1 VPDKLPSISEAR
13 RLVLGAVT
21 GPLGTERIA
30 VEQAVDRVL
39 AESVYAQGDVPPFPS
54 SAMDGYALK
63 PGARG
68 RRLRVVGESRAGSPF
83 ASGPGAEEAVR
94 ISTGGAVPLGASAV
108 IRQEDVNL
116 TDGTIETLAD
126 VDAGENVRF
135 AGGDLRAGALVLG
148 SGSLISPNALGVA
161 IGAGVATVTVAQ
173 RPRVGVVCTGD
184 ELRSPGEQLGPGEIH
199 NSNGAMLAA
208 LAARCGAVTDP
219 VVTVRDDRD
228 GIEEA
233 LDHALR
239 RCDVLILTGGVSVG
253 PHDHVR
259 PALEQIGV
267 RQHMWGV
274 ALQPGKP
281 TFFGTRGV
289 QLVFGLPGNPVSAV
303 VTFTLFARPA
313 LAALQGQALG
323 GADQGSAVLAE
334 AVRRRADRERAVCVT
349 LSLGAQATVA
359 TPTGIQESHLLSS
372 LRGADALAIVPA
384 GEGDLP
390 AGSVVALEP
399 MIR

>member
-13 RLVLGAVT
+13 RLVLGAVA
-21 GPLGTERIA
+21 GPLGTERVA
-30 VEQAVDRVL
+30 VERAVDRVL
-39 AESVYAQGDVPPFPS
+39 AESVYAQGDVPPFAS
-54 SAMDGYALK
+54 SAMDGYAVT

-83 ASGPGAEEAVR
+83 TGSPGIEQAVR
-94 ISTGGAVPLGASAV
+94 ISTGGAVPQDAGAV
-108 IRQEDVNL
+108 IRQEDVDVS
-116 TDGTIETLAD
+116 DGTIETLAD
-126 VDAGENVRF
+126 VAAGENVRF
-135 AGGDLRAGALVLG
+135 AGGDLRAGALVAG
-148 SGSLISPNALGVA
+148 VGSLITPNVLGVV

-184 ELRSPGEQLGPGEIH
+184 ELRAPGEQLGPGEIH
-199 NSNGAMLAA
+199 NSNGAMLSA
-208 LAARCGAVTDP
+208 LAGRCGAASER

-228 GIEEA
+228 AIEEA
-233 LDHALR
+233 LDQALR

-267 RQHMWGV
+267 RQHVWGV

-281 TFFGTRGV
+281 TFFGTRGA

-303 VTFTLFARPA
+303 VTFTVFARPA
-313 LAALQGQALG
+313 LAALQGQAPHTG
-323 GADQGSAVLAE
+323 EQASAVLAE
-334 AVRRRADRERAVCVT
+334 AVTRRHDRERAVCVS
-349 LSLGAQATVA
+349 LRLGAQATVA
-359 TPTGIQESHLLSS
+359 TPTGVQESHLLSS
-372 LRGADALAIVPA
+372 LQDADALAIIPA
-384 GEGDLP
+384 GEGELP
-390 AGSVVALEP
+390 AGSVVALEQ

>member
-13 RLVLGAVT
+13 RLVLGAVA
-21 GPLGTERIA
+21 GPLGTERVA
-30 VEQAVDRVL
+30 VERAVDRVL
-39 AESVYAQGDVPPFPS
+39 AESVYAQGDVPPFAS
-54 SAMDGYALK
+54 SAMDGYAVT

-68 RRLRVVGESRAGSPF
+68 RRLHVVGESRAGSPF
-83 ASGPGAEEAVR
+83 ASAPGAEQAVR
-94 ISTGGAVPLGASAV
+94 ISTGGAVPHGATAV

-116 TDGTIETLAD
+116 TDTAIVTLAD

-148 SGSLISPNALGVA
+148 SGSLISPNVLGVA

-184 ELRSPGEQLGPGEIH
+184 ELRAPGEQLGPGEIH

-228 GIEEA
+228 AIEEA

-239 RCDVLILTGGVSVG
+239 RSDVLILTGGVSVG

-259 PALEQIGV
+259 PALERIGV

-313 LAALQGQALG
+313 LAALQGQAPDA
-323 GADQGSAVLAE
+323 ADQGSAVLAE
-334 AVRRRADRERAVCVT
+334 AVRRRTDRERAVCVT
-349 LSLGAQATVA
+349 LRLGAQATVA